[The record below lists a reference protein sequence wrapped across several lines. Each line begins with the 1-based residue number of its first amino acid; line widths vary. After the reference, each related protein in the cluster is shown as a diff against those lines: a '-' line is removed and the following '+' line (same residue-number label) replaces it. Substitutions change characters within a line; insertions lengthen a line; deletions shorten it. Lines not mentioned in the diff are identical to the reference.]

1 MTTPVTN
8 SSTLPTG
15 GAFSAST
22 SGRAAGISTDFETFL
37 RLLTTQAR
45 YQDPLEPL
53 DSQEYAS
60 QLAQFSMVE
69 QQVQGND
76 LLAGMQAQLSLSAMA
91 TVTQWVGMEARAA
104 VPGHFD
110 GSTPIAV
117 SPNPVATADDVRLI
131 VKNEDGTE
139 VNRILL
145 PVSAEP
151 YNWDGTDAD
160 GNVLPSG
167 SYSFT
172 MESYRDDELLLSET
186 AEIYSSIRETQ
197 LQGNQVIL
205 IMNGGSAISSTDVTA
220 LRDPGA

>member
-22 SGRAAGISTDFETFL
+22 SSRAAGISTDFETFL

-110 GSTPIAV
+110 GSTPISI

-131 VKNEDGTE
+131 VKNEAGTE

-145 PVSAEP
+145 PISAEP
-151 YNWDGTDAD
+151 YEWDGTDAN

-172 MESYRDDELLLSET
+172 MESYRNDELLLSET

-205 IMNGGSAISSTDVTA
+205 IMNGGSAISSTDVSA
-220 LRDPGA
+220 LREPGA

>member
-8 SSTLPTG
+8 SSASPTG
-15 GAFSAST
+15 AVFSGSN
-22 SGRAAGISTDFETFL
+22 SRAAGISTDFETFL

-110 GSTPIAV
+110 GTTPITI
-117 SPNPVATADDVRLI
+117 SPNPVASADDVRLI
-131 VKNEDGTE
+131 VKNEDGDE

-145 PVSAEP
+145 PISAEP

-160 GNVLPSG
+160 GDTLPPG

-172 MESYRDDELLLSET
+172 MESYRDDELLLSEP

-205 IMNGGSAISSTDVTA
+205 IMNGGSAISSTAVTA
-220 LRDPGA
+220 LREPGA